1 MVVVITNQPVVGR
14 GLCSEDDVQKIHDEL
29 IRKLNEENATLDKIY
44 VCFHHP
50 NSGIGKYRRV
60 CSCRKPNPGMILQA
74 EQEFNID
81 LSRSYLVGDKISDIK
96 APKDDRSVKNER
108 WEKIKRLVE
117 SNNPAEWKVAI
128 FEADSILEEMTQKMQ
143 IKGDTLGDRLKNAE
157 PSDFQTLQN
166 AWAAHKVRNNIAH
179 QGGTFE
185 LSHKDAQ
192 EAIKNFEVVFQEFDY
207 I

>member
-1 MVVVITNQPVVGR
+1 MENQLFEPTFLNLEYVFYKITQLLLKIWDVIISIFTDEVLGAFIRFILVIAIIA
-14 GLCSEDDVQKIHDEL
+14 LVAFIIYTLMKIKKIENDES
-29 IRKLNEENATLDKIY
+29 I
-44 VCFHHP
+44 
-50 NSGIGKYRRV
+50 
-60 CSCRKPNPGMILQA
+60 
-74 EQEFNID
+74 
-81 LSRSYLVGDKISDIK
+81 KISDIK

-108 WEKIKRLVE
+108 WEKIKRIVE
-117 SNNPAEWKVAI
+117 TNNPAEWKVAI
-128 FEADSILEEMTQKMQ
+128 FEAYSIFEEMTQKMQ

-166 AWAAHKVRNNIAH
+166 AWAAHKIRNNIAH

>member
-1 MVVVITNQPVVGR
+1 MENQLFEPTFLNLEYVFYKITQLLLKIWDVIISIFTDEVLGAFIRFILVIAIIALVAFIIYTLMQIK
-14 GLCSEDDVQKIHDEL
+14 KIENDES
-29 IRKLNEENATLDKIY
+29 I
-44 VCFHHP
+44 
-50 NSGIGKYRRV
+50 
-60 CSCRKPNPGMILQA
+60 
-74 EQEFNID
+74 
-81 LSRSYLVGDKISDIK
+81 KISDIK

>member
-1 MVVVITNQPVVGR
+1 MENQLFEPTFLNLEYVFYKITQLLLKIWDVIISIFTDEVLGAFIRFILVIAIIA
-14 GLCSEDDVQKIHDEL
+14 LVAFIIYTLMKIKKIENDES
-29 IRKLNEENATLDKIY
+29 I
-44 VCFHHP
+44 
-50 NSGIGKYRRV
+50 
-60 CSCRKPNPGMILQA
+60 
-74 EQEFNID
+74 
-81 LSRSYLVGDKISDIK
+81 KISDIK

>member
-1 MVVVITNQPVVGR
+1 MENQLFEPTFLNLEYVFYKITQLLLKIWDVIISIFTDEVLGAFIRFILVIAIIA
-14 GLCSEDDVQKIHDEL
+14 LVAFIIYTLMKIKKIENDES
-29 IRKLNEENATLDKIY
+29 I
-44 VCFHHP
+44 
-50 NSGIGKYRRV
+50 
-60 CSCRKPNPGMILQA
+60 
-74 EQEFNID
+74 
-81 LSRSYLVGDKISDIK
+81 KISDIK

-166 AWAAHKVRNNIAH
+166 AWAAHKIRNNIAH